1 MEIFI
6 FDLDNT
12 TIDSRHRQ
20 GKGSLESW
28 HRNMTRDSIFNDE
41 LMPLSQYIRLLYNLR
56 YKVIICTSRCLTK
69 DDYEYLY
76 SVVDVPSEVKIISRD
91 KTDSR
96 ECGKFKK
103 ARLSYLANFKQFK
116 DRDKI
121 LIDDNDSVREQFQS
135 LGNNCIALTPQSA
148 MGFLSGV

>member
-28 HRNMTRDSIFNDE
+28 HRNMTKESIFKDE
-41 LMPLSQYIRLLYNLR
+41 LMPLSQYIRLLHNLR

-76 SVVDVPSEVKIISRD
+76 SVVDNLFFRYNL
-91 KTDSR
+91 TFLDSLYDR
-96 ECGKFKK
+96 EAWKN
-103 ARLSYLANFKQFK
+103 L
-116 DRDKI
+116 
-121 LIDDNDSVREQFQS
+121 LI
-135 LGNNCIALTPQSA
+135 
-148 MGFLSGV
+148 